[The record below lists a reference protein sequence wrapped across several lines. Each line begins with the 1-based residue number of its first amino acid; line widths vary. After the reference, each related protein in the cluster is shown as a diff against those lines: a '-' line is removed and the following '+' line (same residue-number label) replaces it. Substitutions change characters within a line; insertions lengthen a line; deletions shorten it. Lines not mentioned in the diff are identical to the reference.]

1 MNIREC
7 PEYIIF
13 LEALVTFVKV
23 FPTDLISYGLM
34 LDSIQIPESL
44 QVHIDVTYGTGTKAA
59 WIKIFQ
65 WALDTYPFIEVKERI
80 HDAMQ
85 RSGMILRYRTFIRNY
100 ELDILK
106 PEPETVATTCFP
118 FFCARRK

>member
-1 MNIREC
+1 
-7 PEYIIF
+7 
-13 LEALVTFVKV
+13 
-23 FPTDLISYGLM
+23 M

-65 WALDTYPFIEVKERI
+65 WAFDTYPFIEVKERI
-80 HDAMQ
+80 YDAMQ
-85 RSGMILRYRTFIRNY
+85 RSGMILRYRTFIRDY